1 VAAEGWDAVVLAGG
15 QGRRLGGVDKAAVT
29 VGGRSLLDR
38 VLGALAAVSPPVG
51 RIVVVGPER
60 PGLVEGGVVLAREK
74 PPGGGPVAGV
84 AAGLAHVHAPLV
96 AVLAVD
102 MPFLSAAVLSEL
114 RAAVTSRAGVVG
126 VPGVAGGSGVAGG
139 PGVAGGTGQ
148 PDVALLVD
156 PDRRDQPL
164 VAVWRSAALRA
175 AIPSRP
181 AGAAVRALLAGR
193 SVARVSSDALSC
205 LDCDAESDVLAARA
219 VADRTGR

>member
-139 PGVAGGTGQ
+139 TGQ

>member
-1 VAAEGWDAVVLAGG
+1 MAAEGWDAVVLAGG

-139 PGVAGGTGQ
+139 TGQ